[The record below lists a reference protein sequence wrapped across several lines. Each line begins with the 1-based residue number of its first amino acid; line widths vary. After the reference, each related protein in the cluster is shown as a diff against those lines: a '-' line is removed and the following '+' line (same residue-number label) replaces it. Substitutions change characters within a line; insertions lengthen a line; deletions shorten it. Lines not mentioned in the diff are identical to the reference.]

1 MQTIKRNYDTI
12 NKVIKMGKFCT
23 NCGTELKDNADICLS
38 CGAKT
43 HQNDFTSGS
52 WGHQARELVVA
63 KNMKETT
70 EIVLKAIHDI
80 KSFKV
85 KRVDSE
91 EHVIYVNVRMSMFSY
106 GEKLTVYMK
115 KIDENKTQLSFNSKS
130 KLGTEIVANS
140 KNRKNIENLINAINR
155 YI

>member
-1 MQTIKRNYDTI
+1 
-12 NKVIKMGKFCT
+12 MGKFCT

-43 HQNDFTSGS
+43 HANEFSGS
-52 WGHQARELVVA
+52 WSNQAKELIVA
-63 KNMKETT
+63 HNMEKTT
-70 EIVLKAIHDI
+70 EIVLKAIQDI

-85 KRVDSE
+85 KEIDSE
-91 EHVIYVNVRMSMFSY
+91 EHIIYVNVRMSMFSY
-106 GEKLTVYMK
+106 GERLTVYLK

-130 KLGTEIVANS
+130 KLGTEIAANS
-140 KNRKNIENLINAINR
+140 KNRKNIENLIHAINQ